1 MVTAPRDA
9 LAAGPERAMDW
20 DVPSAVIVTE
30 NSFWLTGKY
39 SGAVG
44 KSLQKQGKC
53 RLNSTRVTKSP
64 IAPG

>member
-1 MVTAPRDA
+1 
-9 LAAGPERAMDW
+9 MDW

-64 IAPG
+64 VGVG

>member
-1 MVTAPRDA
+1 
-9 LAAGPERAMDW
+9 MDW

-30 NSFWLTGKY
+30 NSFWLIGKY

-64 IAPG
+64 VGGD